1 MIRLMQADGDKNF
14 LEEVEK
20 YCSRLTDFNYIGG
33 FNNGENIL
41 QKINEKKP
49 DVFLLGLD
57 LPPQGA
63 FEILKKITTEFG
75 TRKPLI
81 IVFATTDQDNSV
93 LQQISSLGADYYIFR
108 PVDLYVLESRIR
120 QLLKKQYSDEEKRIV
135 ESQVKD
141 ICSIHFDKM
150 GIPRHYKGYKY
161 LIEGIWLAIR
171 HPEWLNSVTKNLYPA
186 IGDRYNTSSAQVER
200 TMRYAL
206 DKTWEK
212 GDIDQLYG
220 LFPYEIP
227 KNRGKP
233 TNSAFIAKMVE
244 LVSLEI
250 G

>member
-14 LEEVEK
+14 LEQMEK
-20 YCSRLTDFNYIGG
+20 YCSRLTDFEYIGG
-33 FNNGENIL
+33 FTNGENIL
-41 QKINEKKP
+41 QKIEEQKP

-63 FEILKKITTEFG
+63 FDILKKITDKWG
-75 TRKPLI
+75 TKKPLI
-81 IVFATTDQDNSV
+81 IIFGTTAQDDSV

-120 QLLKKQYSDEEKRIV
+120 QLLKKQFSNKQKGVTDT
-135 ESQVKD
+135 QVRE

-150 GIPRHYKGYKY
+150 GIPRHYKGYRY
-161 LIEGIWLAIR
+161 LIEGIWLAIQ
-171 HPEWLNSVTKNLYPA
+171 HPDWLNSVTKNLYPA
-186 IGDRYNTSSAQVER
+186 IGERFNTSSSQVER

-212 GDIDQLYG
+212 GDVEQLYE
-220 LFPYEIP
+220 LFPYEIQ

-244 LVSLEI
+244 LVSLET